1 MVIEHSKKSLSMV
14 TEVLMRVG
22 LCTWSGWGGKE
33 SIKKYMRAIRDFGV
47 GENSKMIRPLKKLD
61 ELIKKT
67 LF

>member
-1 MVIEHSKKSLSMV
+1 MWVFVEWEGWEREYKKNN
-14 TEVLMRVG
+14 
-22 LCTWSGWGGKE
+22 
-33 SIKKYMRAIRDFGV
+33 MRAIRDFGV